1 MKKLIVGLIV
11 VLACASASQG
21 QEEPP
26 PFAAFTSRVEIQIN
40 RLTDLISTRNAEEIG
55 LLLDAEL
62 AEKELARYLAELP
75 PEYGAVTSEI
85 VTRPSHPEGL
95 FEIVLITQQGPRFSA
110 LTGWQEQEGR
120 LKLTFFA
127 LTPYQLQVPGDLRQ
141 SLETFVTRLR
151 AAVREGDRE
160 GFSELLGPR
169 VEEQRAWEFF
179 GSLNPHTAWA
189 LTYVAL
195 EPLSI
200 TIAVPHSPRLQLLVN
215 AGLAP
220 SETGW
225 LIHTFEA
232 VPLW

>member
-1 MKKLIVGLIV
+1 MKKIDCGPHRRPSLRECVARPRGTT
-11 VLACASASQG
+11 
-21 QEEPP
+21 P

-95 FEIVLITQQGPRFSA
+95 FEIVLITQQGSRFSA

-127 LTPYQLQVPGDLRQ
+127 LTPYQQQVPGDLRQ

-179 GSLNPHTAWA
+179 WKFKPPPYGLGFNLRCLRA
-189 LTYVAL
+189 
-195 EPLSI
+195 PLSI
-200 TIAVPHSPRLQLLVN
+200 TIAVPPHSPPGCSFWSMQALPPRQKRD
-215 AGLAP
+215 G
-220 SETGW
+220 
-225 LIHTFEA
+225 
-232 VPLW
+232 